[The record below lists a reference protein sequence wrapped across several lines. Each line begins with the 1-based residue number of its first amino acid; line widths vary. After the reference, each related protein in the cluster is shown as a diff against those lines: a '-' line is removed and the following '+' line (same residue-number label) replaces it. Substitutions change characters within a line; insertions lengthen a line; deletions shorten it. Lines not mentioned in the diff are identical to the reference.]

1 MDITYVYIIAGII
14 VVLVILFLIWAL
26 FLRKRLGPPVGQVR
40 DAEMALS
47 HAKQKEAD
55 LYAQDE
61 YQRAEDSLAKA
72 KHLLAAKEY
81 KKAKEAAEETT
92 DQAGKAGKVVEE
104 NKAKMKAEN
113 EKMLVDFDKQV
124 DELKQWAAKRGTDT
138 PTKITPE
145 VQELVGK
152 WEIMKVRIPD
162 LIQRGKIREAH
173 DELKSVEGEIQTR
186 RQDFA
191 AQTRA
196 VK

>member
-1 MDITYVYIIAGII
+1 MNTTYVYIIAGII
-14 VVLVILFLIWAL
+14 AVLVIFFLIWVL
-26 FLRKRLGPPVGQVR
+26 FLRRRLGPPVEQVK
-40 DAEMALS
+40 DAEAALS
-47 HAKQKEAD
+47 AARQKEAD

-61 YQRAEDSLAKA
+61 YQRAEDSLARA

-81 KKAKEAAEETT
+81 KKAKEAAEDTIT
-92 DQAGKAGKVVEE
+92 QAGKADKVIEE

-113 EKMLVDFDKQV
+113 EKMFADFDKQV

-138 PTKITPE
+138 PTNISPK

-152 WEIMKVRIPD
+152 WEIIKVKLPD
-162 LIQRGKIREAH
+162 LIQRGRIKEAH
-173 DELKSVEGEIQTR
+173 DELKAVERDIQTR

-191 AQTRA
+191 VQAGD